1 MTGRAGVD
9 TIFTRP
15 AEPDTRRRTAR
26 RTQSDRTL
34 SDRAPSGRTPSVR
47 PPGTTDPG
55 PTAGGVLDELSEVL
69 FAPLPRSDQ
78 RAKGALYLRGLIAA
92 EGRKSIRNIAAQ
104 VGGPELAQSLHHFI
118 AASTWDWEPVSR
130 ALQRHADNELR
141 FTAWVVQALPVPRKG
156 RQAIGMW
163 GVASDVTVP
172 VRWHLVPFGQAAAG
186 CVAAAARVCDP
197 STIGP
202 RPVVLDL
209 PGAELGPVFDRYA
222 RAGAPLLSAV
232 PATLPVLDQG
242 AGRGA
247 GRGGRSLPA
256 GRVLQL
262 HRMLRRPV
270 EWTDPA
276 TGAVRRSLVGGVPV
290 EWAGL
295 PLLLLG
301 QWDAGQEQPVGCW
314 LTNLTATPLGVLLRL
329 AKLPRRVEQDF
340 AGSASHVGALDDY
353 EGRGA
358 DGWHRHMTLAAAAHV
373 AQVVAAA
380 RARVRP
386 WTHCMVS
393 MERMGRSF

>member
-1 MTGRAGVD
+1 MTVRAGVD

-26 RTQSDRTL
+26 RS
-34 SDRAPSGRTPSVR
+34 PSGRTPSAL
-47 PPGTTDPG
+47 PPGTVSPPGTASHPGSASPG

-172 VRWHLVPFGQAAAG
+172 VRWHLVPLGERAAG

-232 PATLPVLDQG
+232 PADLPVLD
-242 AGRGA
+242 RGT

-256 GRVLQL
+256 ARVLQL

-329 AKLPRRVEQDF
+329 AKLPQRVEQDF

-393 MERMGRSF
+393 MERMGRSL

>member
-1 MTGRAGVD
+1 MD
-9 TIFTRP
+9 TTFIRSGQSGAP
-15 AEPDTRRRTAR
+15 RRTAR
-26 RTQSDRTL
+26 KT
-34 SDRAPSGRTPSVR
+34 
-47 PPGTTDPG
+47 PG
-55 PTAGGVLDELSEVL
+55 PSALTDSSALTGSTVLDELAEVL

-118 AASTWDWEPVSR
+118 ASSTWDWEPVSR

-141 FTAWVVQALPVPRKG
+141 FSAWVVKALPVPRKG
-156 RQAIGMW
+156 RRAIGMW
-163 GVASDVTVP
+163 GVGGDITVP
-172 VRWHLVPFGQAAAG
+172 VKWSLLPPGERAAA
-186 CVAAAARVCDP
+186 CVATAARVCDP

-202 RPVVLDL
+202 RPVVLDI
-209 PGAELGPVFDRYA
+209 PGADLRPVFERYA

-232 PATLPVLDQG
+232 PAELPVLDQG

-247 GRGGRSLPA
+247 RPLPA
-256 GRVLQL
+256 ARVLQL

-276 TGAVRRSLVGGVPV
+276 TGAVRRSLVGGVQV

-301 QWDAGQEQPVGCW
+301 QWDPERQQPVGCW

-329 AKLPRRVEQDF
+329 TTFPQRVELDH
-340 AGSASHVGALDDY
+340 AGSASHAGALDDY
-353 EGRGA
+353 EGRGS

-393 MERMGRSF
+393 MERMGQVGRMGPTSRMGRAL